1 MADTFYVST
10 SVMETTDLLNNFLE
24 ENSLSGQLID
34 QYALHHKGNNHV
46 EVLVFEKH
54 YIRAGNRLTLTVV
67 IDNFD
72 GTTRV
77 HTIGG
82 GGGEGLFRFDWG
94 AEVSFEESVKE
105 ALSDCIIENVTS

>member
-10 SVMETTDLLNNFLE
+10 SVMETTRLLNNYLE
-24 ENSLSGQLID
+24 ENSISGQLID
-34 QYALHHKGNNHV
+34 QYALHHKGDIHV

-67 IDNFD
+67 IDNLD
-72 GTTRV
+72 GRTRV
-77 HTIGG
+77 HMIGG

-94 AEVSFEESVKE
+94 AEESFEESVID
-105 ALSDCIIENVTS
+105 ALSNCIIEKVIS